1 MSPVSR
7 IRLYRTEAIVLKRL
21 DFGEADRILTLYTP
35 DRGKVRAIA
44 KGVRRIA
51 SRKSGHVELFTH
63 AGLLL
68 AEGRNLDVVTQAE
81 TVRPFR
87 RIREDLIRTTY
98 AYHIAEL
105 VDRFVEEG
113 IESPATFDLLRDAL
127 AALTEAEDPS
137 LVARFFEV
145 KLLGHLGFRPQLFQC
160 VRCDG
165 ALEAEGNSF
174 SPTAG
179 GVVCPACAPRQPDA
193 VGLTEPSFRVLRFL
207 QTRDWAVV
215 RRVQLTAATRGTL
228 ERVMHAYI
236 RHLLEQD
243 LRSASL
249 LDHLRGAADELGLR
263 PTTWRPPTTLGDSV
277 PRPGSWRPPTV
288 LGEPV
293 D

>member
-1 MSPVSR
+1 MTGVSR
-7 IRLYRTEAIVLKRL
+7 IRLYRTEAIVLKRI

-68 AEGRNLDVVTQAE
+68 AEGRNLDIVTQAE

-87 RIREDLIRTTY
+87 RIRDDLIRTTY

-113 IESPATFDLLRDAL
+113 IESLATFQLLREALTAL
-127 AALTEAEDPS
+127 ADAEDPS
-137 LVARFFEV
+137 LVARFFEIR
-145 KLLGHLGFRPQLFQC
+145 LLGQLGFRPQLFAC
-160 VRCDG
+160 VRCN
-165 ALEAEGNSF
+165 EGLTACGNAF
-174 SPTAG
+174 SPHAG
-179 GVVCPACAPRQPDA
+179 GVLCPRCSPRQADAIDLPDA
-193 VGLTEPSFRVLRFL
+193 AFRVLRFL
-207 QTRDWAVV
+207 QTRDWAVA
-215 RRVQLTAATRGTL
+215 RRIELSAPTRGTL

-236 RHLLEQD
+236 HHLLERELQSTSLLQHLRSVAAD
-243 LRSASL
+243 LR
-249 LDHLRGAADELGLR
+249 LGGGWAG
-263 PTTWRPPTTLGDSV
+263 PA
-277 PRPGSWRPPTV
+277 V
-288 LGEPV
+288 LGQLA